1 MNQVIEQMLKGY
13 NCQSLLDY
21 ENAIKEIIQEI
32 SLLGMWRAKFFEQGA
47 FYGGTA
53 LRILHGLER
62 FSEDMDFSLLAP
74 NPGFNISAYE
84 NALQR
89 ELESFGF
96 EVSVERKAKSFDS
109 PIESAFVKANTL
121 IHLLKIRSNLKT
133 HKNRTL
139 KVKLEVD
146 TNPPG
151 SPRLEVRTHFRPIPF
166 AVKTF
171 ALPSLFAG
179 KIAASLYRPYKFN
192 TKGRD
197 WYDLLWYVGRNVPV
211 DLDYLQAV
219 AVQLG
224 QWPAD
229 KKLGVNE
236 LKALLTARIA
246 ELNINQAQQ
255 DVLPFVK
262 DQQAVK
268 SWNQA
273 VFLSATHQ
281 LRAMSDRDLE

>member
-1 MNQVIEQMLKGY
+1 MNQVVEQMLKAY

-74 NPGFNISAYE
+74 NPNFNISAYE
-84 NALQR
+84 KALQR
-89 ELESFGF
+89 ELESYGF
-96 EVSVERKAKSFDS
+96 EVVVERNAKSFDL

-121 IHLLKIRSNLKT
+121 IHLLKIRSDLKT

-139 KVKLEVD
+139 KVKIEVD

-151 SPRLEVRTHFRPIPF
+151 SPLLEVRTHFRPIPYT
-166 AVKTF
+166 VKTF

-179 KIAASLYRPYKFN
+179 KIAAALYRPYKFN

-197 WYDLLWYVGRNVPV
+197 WYDLLWYIGHNTPV
-211 DLDYLQAV
+211 DLAYLRAV
-219 AVQLG
+219 AIQLG
-224 QWPAD
+224 KWPSD
-229 KKLGVNE
+229 KILEMSDLKE
-236 LKALLTARIA
+236 LLAERIA
-246 ELNINQAQQ
+246 ELDITQAQN

-262 DQQAVK
+262 DQQPIKAWSRDMFLEATSMLTPIK
-268 SWNQA
+268 SA
-273 VFLSATHQ
+273 ST
-281 LRAMSDRDLE
+281 